1 MDPALDDTG
10 IVEAALVRRAQ
21 GGEVDAFAQLVRRYQ
36 RRAVSVAY
44 RLLNHAEDATDVSQ
58 EAFVRAF
65 QNLDQLADPAKFGAW
80 LMRAVTN
87 LALNFRRSRRT
98 RRAASLD
105 DTPGFTEPVAPA
117 TAALTAARPQDAGA
131 LPEELHE
138 AITAAMEELPEKQ
151 RLALVLF
158 SVEGLPQKQVAEIL
172 ECSVELV
179 KWNVFQARKKLK
191 DLLAVY
197 LS

>member
-1 MDPALDDTG
+1 VDPALDDTG